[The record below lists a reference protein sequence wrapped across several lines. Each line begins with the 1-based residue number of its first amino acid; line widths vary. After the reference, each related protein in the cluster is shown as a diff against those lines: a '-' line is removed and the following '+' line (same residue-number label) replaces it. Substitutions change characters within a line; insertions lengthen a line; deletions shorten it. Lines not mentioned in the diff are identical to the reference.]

1 MNKID
6 DTLTRLIKERAQTN
20 KIRNEKEITINIAE
34 VQRIISDYYEQLYT
48 NKMDNLQ
55 EMDKFLE
62 TYDLSNLNRHIT
74 SNKNTISNN
83 KIPQRGDENGKAG
96 GC

>member
-1 MNKID
+1 
-6 DTLTRLIKERAQTN
+6 
-20 KIRNEKEITINIAE
+20 
-34 VQRIISDYYEQLYT
+34 
-48 NKMDNLQ
+48 MDNLQ

-83 KIPQRGDENGKAG
+83 KIPQKGDQNGKAG

>member
-20 KIRNEKEITINIAE
+20 KIRNEKEITINTAE

-55 EMDKFLE
+55 ETDGLIAISFSG
-62 TYDLSNLNRHIT
+62 DLLH
-74 SNKNTISNN
+74 
-83 KIPQRGDENGKAG
+83 P
-96 GC
+96 

>member
-1 MNKID
+1 
-6 DTLTRLIKERAQTN
+6 
-20 KIRNEKEITINIAE
+20 
-34 VQRIISDYYEQLYT
+34 
-48 NKMDNLQ
+48 MDNLQ

-83 KIPQRGDENGKAG
+83 KIPQKGDQNGKAG
-96 GC
+96 GCLCHPPHEHKIHTHVWANSE